1 MNIEALANAYAAA
14 RLAEAIADPQNVKRS
29 ESRTP
34 EEISEAHSAYLAR
47 EHKSAL
53 KLLTYA
59 TNRDFAGLSNALHA
73 SNANWR
79 KLFCEFAQVDS
90 LPRTQSALRE
100 FLRNWIGPA
109 EVDRQTAELERIR
122 AEQESECLAKIA
134 ERKRAECLING
145 YRFCFGESGGLM
157 ETTTFGRILDYV
169 AERSPSWQL
178 MKRGAFPLIRLFY
191 SDGRFIE
198 FRRSEEIKE
207 IKSRFPERSAV
218 TA

>member
-1 MNIEALANAYAAA
+1 MNIETLASAYAAD
-14 RLAEAIADPQNVKRS
+14 RLAEAVADPQNAKRS

-34 EEISEAHSAYLAR
+34 EEIANACSAYLAR
-47 EHKSAL
+47 EHKSAM

-59 TNRDFAGLSNALHA
+59 ANRDFAGLSNALHA

-100 FLRNWIGPA
+100 FLRTWIGPA

-122 AEQESECLAKIA
+122 AEQESEHLAKIS

-145 YRFCFGESGGLM
+145 YRFYFSESGGLV

-178 MKRGAFPLIRLFY
+178 TKRGAFPLIRLFY
-191 SDGRFIE
+191 ADGRFLE
-198 FRRSEEIKE
+198 FRKSEEIKE
-207 IKSRFPERSAV
+207 IRARFPERSAV